1 MQAKSILYVLFCAVL
16 VIFGGLFFLRWL
28 GVFLLVVVGVS
39 KAYSAILRR
48 GIVAARTVDR
58 RYLFRYES
66 VDIGVRIE
74 NNSLLPSFPLVVV
87 DRAPGLYTNGREAHM
102 LKVGPQLDGNLSYT
116 VIPRHRGVF
125 ELGPLTVGGADPLG
139 LFPFELRFVD
149 PAEVVILP
157 DIRRIDFPKKPIIPG
172 GPATTNDPRFEEIQL
187 PVSIRDYVPGDRM
200 RLVHWKASA
209 RLGRLVV
216 RKPARQALVPTVI
229 LLDLRAG
236 AYPLRH
242 RGHNIER
249 AVEAAT
255 ALTVQLTTK
264 GHPVGL
270 LCLGETRD
278 WLPPSAGIGSLHEI
292 LRTLARAKQTD
303 RMDRLADALLPLP
316 RTNHLAFVGPP
327 TDLGVVIAR
336 FDRGRLSMYLVGAE
350 GPIPPGAVR
359 VRTHGDF

>member
-1 MQAKSILYVLFCAVL
+1 MRAKSVFYILFCASLIV
-16 VIFGGLFFLRWL
+16 FGGLFFIRWL
-28 GVFLLVVVGVS
+28 GVFLLVVVGTS
-39 KAYSAILRR
+39 RAYSAILRR
-48 GIVAARTVDR
+48 GIVATRTVAR
-58 RYLFRYES
+58 HYLFRHES
-66 VDIGVRIE
+66 VDIGVKVE

-87 DRAPGLYTNGREAHM
+87 DRAPGLYTNGHEAHM
-102 LKVGPQLDGNLSYT
+102 LKVGPHLDGTLSY
-116 VIPRHRGVF
+116 VVKPRHRGVF
-125 ELGPLTVGGADPLG
+125 DLGPLTVGGSDPLG
-139 LFPFELRFVD
+139 LFPFEVRFVE

-209 RLGRLVV
+209 RLGRLMV
-216 RKPARQALVPTVI
+216 RKPSKHALVPTVI
-229 LLDLRAG
+229 LLDLRAE

-270 LCLGETRD
+270 LCFGKDRA
-278 WLPPSAGIGSLHEI
+278 WLPPSSGIGSLHEI
-292 LRTLARAKQTD
+292 LRTLARAQQSD
-303 RMDRLADALLPLP
+303 RMDSLSEALLPLP
-316 RTNHLAFVGPP
+316 RTKHLAFVGPP
-327 TDLGVVIAR
+327 TGLPAIMAR
-336 FDRGRLSMYLVGAE
+336 FDRSRLSMYLVGAE
-350 GPIPPGAVR
+350 GPIPPGAMR
-359 VRTHGDF
+359 IRTHGDF